1 MKDLK
6 DMLNEAQGGEWDP
19 SFKTHKDTYNSFVK
33 WYDKNSRYMNK
44 YELVDMLKTIIDD
57 IESDSLNELK

>member
-6 DMLNEAQGGEWDP
+6 DMLNEAQGSEWDP
-19 SFKTHKDTYNSFVK
+19 SFKNHRDTYNSFIK
-33 WYDKNSRYMNK
+33 WYDKHLRYMNRD
-44 YELVDMLKTIIDD
+44 ELVDMLKTIIDD